1 MPLPQLHPS
10 GLLQI
15 PSSDRSPPRQAEAPP
30 RRHRRLPL
38 LPGIHPQ
45 REFAQAQRPGG
56 GSGEGERARREPAEG
71 AEGVRVE
78 R

>member
-38 LPGIHPQ
+38 LLQPGIHLQ
-45 REFAQAQRPGG
+45 REFAQTQRPGS
-56 GSGEGERARREPAEG
+56 GSVEGERARREPAEG
-71 AEGVRVE
+71 AEGV
-78 R
+78 